1 MMTEHEFQL
10 QSEKITGDIRIEK
23 IKQLK
28 HNWDSEKERTSQAL
42 QRVSTEKQKTLISK
56 EDTKIEQ
63 LKVQG
68 RRKDAVLLRHSN
80 TRKNIDASHQAKE
93 NPLYQKTL
101 DLKYQNL
108 EVGYSEAKK
117 MLDNRREILKQQGLL
132 S

>member
-1 MMTEHEFQL
+1 MTEHEYQL
-10 QSEKITGDIRIEK
+10 QAEKVSGDIRTEK
-23 IKQLK
+23 IKQLQ
-28 HNWDSEKERTSQAL
+28 HDRDSEKERTAQSL
-42 QRVSTEKQKTLISK
+42 QQVSTEKQKTLISR

-68 RRKDAVLLRHSN
+68 RRKDAVLLRHTN
-80 TRKNIDASHQAKE
+80 TRKNIDAGHAAKE

>member
-1 MMTEHEFQL
+1 MTEHEYQL
-10 QSEKITGDIRIEK
+10 QAEKVTSDIRSEK

-28 HNWDSEKERTSQAL
+28 HDRDSEKERTAQSL
-42 QRVSTEKQKTLISK
+42 QQVSTEKQKTLIAK

-68 RRKDAVLLRHSN
+68 RRKDAVLLRHTN
-80 TRKNIDASHQAKE
+80 TRKNIDANHQAKE

-117 MLDNRREILKQQGLL
+117 MLDDRREILKQQGLL

>member
-1 MMTEHEFQL
+1 MTEHEYQL
-10 QSEKITGDIRIEK
+10 QSEKITGDIRTEK

-42 QRVSTEKQKTLISK
+42 QRISTEKQKTLIAK

-68 RRKDAVLLRHSN
+68 RRKDAVLLRHVN
-80 TRKNIDASHQAKE
+80 TRKNIDANHQAKE

-117 MLDNRREILKQQGLL
+117 MLDSRRELLKQQGLL
-132 S
+132 A